1 MFNGRMT
8 QHSVMKPVIA
18 VDEYGNKVVRYYEPY
33 ADISAFIA
41 MATHNQYSANAMQ
54 LQNITHTALTSAR
67 GLAKGMRIDDRYT
80 VEFVNEA
87 GHQTVLYLKELDDG
101 V

>member
-8 QHSVMKPVIA
+8 QHSVMKPVIT
-18 VDEYGNKVVRYYEPY
+18 VNEYGDKVISYVSC

-41 MATHNQYSANAMQ
+41 MATYNQYSANATQ

-87 GHQTVLYLKELDDG
+87 GRQTVLYLKELDDG